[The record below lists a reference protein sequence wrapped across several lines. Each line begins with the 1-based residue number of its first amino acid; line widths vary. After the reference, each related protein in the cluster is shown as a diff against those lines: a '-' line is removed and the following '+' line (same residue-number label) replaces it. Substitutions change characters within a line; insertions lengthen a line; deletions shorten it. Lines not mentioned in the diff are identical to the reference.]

1 MKPSTPTEHLIADL
15 AAKSE
20 RYRIAL
26 SGCLIGA
33 RNGLANEDEARASLQ
48 YIEKEAEKALNSE
61 EVAE

>member
-15 AAKSE
+15 ASKSE

-33 RNGLANEDEARASLQ
+33 RNGIANEDEARASLQ
-48 YIEKEAEKALNSE
+48 FIEKEAERALNSE
-61 EVAE
+61 EAVG